1 MDIQSSND
9 QAQKILSN
17 LMGIRGL
24 QIFPQDAMQDPF
36 PGKISFFLGG
46 PGDLPSL
53 SRQGSCRCRNFFYQ
67 WFLPSKILTGDFVF
81 LL

>member
-1 MDIQSSND
+1 
-9 QAQKILSN
+9 
-17 LMGIRGL
+17 MGIRGF